1 MEGENRHFLVRL
13 AGNHLT
19 RAKIGTAELS
29 LDQKISASDLNKYIW
44 GAGVIFRDLILTRG
58 DDIFGIPVSNWL
70 RAAFLDQ
77 VLMEAKIITKTG
89 SLKSS
94 AQILFDFLAEDGW
107 GCVGN
112 TEWWQTILS
121 HLGKRDLSVSNKAQ
135 IHSCLKILNYS
146 SLAEVLEFFKS
157 KELGATKNYQAPH
170 QLAGPLFSE
179 HMLIFTGLL
188 GMKLLEISA
197 MDELNNIDKMLRYA
211 FEIPDRVGSPLG
223 YVNRLGPKML
233 KEYADKFYSE
243 WNFQD
248 SISLFF
254 E

>member
-1 MEGENRHFLVRL
+1 M
-13 AGNHLT
+13 
-19 RAKIGTAELS
+19 
-29 LDQKISASDLNKYIW
+29 
-44 GAGVIFRDLILTRG
+44 TRG
-58 DDIFGIPVSNWL
+58 DDIFGMPVSNWL
-70 RAAFLDQ
+70 RAAFLYQ

-94 AQILFDFLAEDGW
+94 VQTLFDFLVDDGW
-107 GCVGN
+107 GRVGN
-112 TEWWQTILS
+112 TKWWQTILS
-121 HLGKRDLSVSNKAQ
+121 HIGRRDWGVNNKVH

-179 HMLIFTGLL
+179 HILIFTGLL
-188 GMKLLEISA
+188 GMKLLELSA
-197 MDELNNIDKMLRYA
+197 MDELNNIDKMLRYT

-223 YVNRLGPKML
+223 YVKRLGPKML

-248 SISLFF
+248 SISLSF